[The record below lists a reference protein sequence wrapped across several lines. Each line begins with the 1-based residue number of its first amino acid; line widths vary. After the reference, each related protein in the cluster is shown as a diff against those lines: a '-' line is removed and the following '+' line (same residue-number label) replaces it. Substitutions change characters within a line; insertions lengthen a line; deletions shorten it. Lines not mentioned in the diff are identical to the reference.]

1 MKVDDR
7 KGPQEARLSGPGAI
21 QPAAGAAGPSG
32 TPATD
37 HVSVS
42 DTARRLAQLRAELG
56 DVSVETIREAKVQG
70 LRAVM
75 AKGQYSADIED
86 VARKL
91 LRDVVGGL
99 LG

>member
-7 KGPQEARLSGPGAI
+7 KGPQGLSGPGAI
-21 QPAAGAAGPSG
+21 QPAAGTVGLSE
-32 TPATD
+32 TPVAD
-37 HVSVS
+37 QVSVS

-56 DVSVETIREAKVQG
+56 DVSVEGIRQEKVEG

-75 AKGQYSADIED
+75 AKGQYSADLED
-86 VARKL
+86 VAQKL
-91 LRDVVGGL
+91 LRDVLGGL